1 MVIFKLSKTQF
12 LQIFTEL
19 NRYGDSPQMGLPG
32 YIYQIVENKRKRKEK
47 QQKKAYLE
55 FL

>member
-1 MVIFKLSKTQF
+1 MVIFKLSKTQL

-19 NRYGDSPQMGLPG
+19 NNYGDSPQMGLPG
-32 YIYQIVENKRKRKEK
+32 SIYQIVENKRKGKEK
-47 QQKKAYLE
+47 QQQKAYLE